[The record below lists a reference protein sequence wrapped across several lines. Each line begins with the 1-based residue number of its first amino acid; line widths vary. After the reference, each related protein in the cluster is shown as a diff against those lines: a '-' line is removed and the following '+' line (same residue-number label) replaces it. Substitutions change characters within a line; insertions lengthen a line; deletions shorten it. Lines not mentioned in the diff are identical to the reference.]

1 MKEIAERKLLSTLLN
16 KPQLVKD
23 IEFSPNWFGHP
34 AYRELAEAFVECQG
48 EIDEYY
54 DILKII
60 AEHNPYSPVDIELL
74 AAMRNETITTA
85 HLEKEART
93 LKEAF
98 LNDKIITAA
107 ANLTSMPNLEN
118 LTMLEYLMDVKAQED
133 EEESTGEIKPL
144 TDVLRDRFDKELP
157 EGLKTYARLDL
168 AFNGGLRGSKLLTLA
183 ARPAVGKSAFAV
195 NFAMKVM
202 ERNNGVRIDFFSLEM
217 GSMDVLE
224 RFICCRTGLKT
235 IQVQRPKNNTTE
247 KEKFRL
253 EGAYQYMDSVDM
265 RIFDNKFDVDDIIRT
280 IRKRAREKPDY
291 LAIIDYIGLVG
302 VSDKRKDTTARVS
315 EITLKLKRL
324 TNELNIPILALAQ
337 LNREVKQTEQPQL
350 SHLRDSGSVEQDSN
364 VIMFLH
370 EKADPNAPSRI
381 ITQLT
386 VAKNREGSTGI
397 VDFIFDKP
405 KMHFDEQFRW

>member
-16 KPQLVKD
+16 KPELIKD
-23 IEFSPNWFGHP
+23 IEFNPNWFGHP
-34 AYRELAEAFVECQG
+34 AYKEVAQAFAECQG
-48 EIDEYY
+48 EISEYY

-85 HLEKEART
+85 HIEKEAKS
-93 LKEAF
+93 LKEEF
-98 LNDKIITAA
+98 LNNQIFTAA
-107 ANLTSMPNLEN
+107 ANLTSMPNREN

-133 EEESTGEIKPL
+133 EEEATGEIKPL
-144 TDVLRDRFDKELP
+144 TDALRERFDKDMP
-157 EGLKTYARLDL
+157 EGLKTYGKLDL
-168 AFNGGLRGSKLLTLA
+168 AFNGGLRGSKLITLA

-202 ERNNGVRIDFFSLEM
+202 ERNKGVRIDFFSLEM
-217 GSMDVLE
+217 GNMDVLE
-224 RFICCRTGLKT
+224 RFICCRTGLQTK
-235 IQVQRPKNNTTE
+235 QVQRPKNNTTE

-265 RIFDNKFDVDDIIRT
+265 RIFDNKFDVDDIVRT

-370 EKADPNAPSRI
+370 EKVDNQYPGRV

-397 VDFIFDKP
+397 IDFMFDKP
-405 KMHFDEQFRW
+405 KMYFDVMG

>member
-98 LNDKIITAA
+98 LNEKIITAA

-144 TDVLRDRFDKELP
+144 TDVLRERFDKDVP
-157 EGLKTYARLDL
+157 EGLKSYGKLDL
-168 AFNGGLRGSKLLTLA
+168 AFNGGLRGSKLITLA

-217 GSMDVLE
+217 GDMDVLE

-235 IQVQRPKNNTTE
+235 RNHGCASQPVEATHCQLPT
-247 KEKFRL
+247 
-253 EGAYQYMDSVDM
+253 
-265 RIFDNKFDVDDIIRT
+265 
-280 IRKRAREKPDY
+280 
-291 LAIIDYIGLVG
+291 LADR
-302 VSDKRKDTTARVS
+302 S
-315 EITLKLKRL
+315 
-324 TNELNIPILALAQ
+324 
-337 LNREVKQTEQPQL
+337 
-350 SHLRDSGSVEQDSN
+350 
-364 VIMFLH
+364 
-370 EKADPNAPSRI
+370 
-381 ITQLT
+381 
-386 VAKNREGSTGI
+386 
-397 VDFIFDKP
+397 
-405 KMHFDEQFRW
+405 